1 MIFEMT
7 LSEKKFD
14 LVNRFTVMKLLRLL
28 NDRVWEQYLKLSKIQ
43 YGDFKDRSKIE
54 SPSFGLLYFLLME
67 QIYKET
73 GAENRW
79 H

>member
-7 LSEKKFD
+7 LSERKLN
-14 LVNRFTVMKLLRLL
+14 LVNRFRLIKLLRLL
-28 NDRVWEQYLKLSKIQ
+28 NDRVWEQYLKLSKTQ
-43 YGDFKDRSKIE
+43 YGDLKDSSKIE
-54 SPSFGLLYFLLME
+54 SPSFSLLYFLLMK